1 VTAWRFFLTQTGA
14 TSDTAQDG
22 ALTSAPGGYLAP
34 GVSTSRIKPGER
46 RLLLILGLPTFAY
59 ALATTVATTYLPVL
73 AQDFI
78 SSSTVIG
85 LLIAVEGVMALLLA
99 LPAGALSDRGRSRLP
114 FVEWASP
121 VLVVALALMG
131 LASSLPIALV
141 LVTIFFAAYFVAYEP
156 YRALYPDMIEERITG
171 RAQSTQALWR
181 GLGTILAIATGGAL
195 LAIDKTVPFAAAA
208 VVTGVTIAVFLVL
221 LPRER
226 AEHEPNQASS
236 LRDDVHR
243 LWRTVRTRPD
253 LRAFMVANGL
263 WELSLG
269 ATKTFIIL
277 YLTHGLGVST
287 SLSGLVVAGCA
298 VFIAAATPISGK
310 LADRFGAAAV
320 MRVSL
325 LVYGIGMLVP
335 FLVANKV
342 VVGAITPLVGF
353 GGGVV
358 MTLPY
363 ALLIPLMKDDD
374 HGLTTGLYSV
384 SRGVGTA
391 LGPLLAGVAIGVLDG
406 VFPKTDGYQAM
417 WGVCAV
423 AVLASIPVLNRL
435 RDRT

>member
-1 VTAWRFFLTQTGA
+1 
-14 TSDTAQDG
+14 
-22 ALTSAPGGYLAP
+22 
-34 GVSTSRIKPGER
+34 VSTSPIKPGER
-46 RLLLILGLPTFAY
+46 RLLLVLGLPTFAY

-73 AQDFI
+73 AHDFT
-78 SSSTVIG
+78 SNSTVIG
-85 LLIAVEGVMALLLA
+85 LLIAVEGIMALLLA
-99 LPAGALSDRGRSRLP
+99 VPAGALSDRGRSRLP

-131 LASSLPIALV
+131 LATSLPLALALV
-141 LVTIFFAAYFVAYEP
+141 VVFFAAYFVAYEP
-156 YRALYPDMIEERITG
+156 YRALYPDMVDDRITG

-181 GLGTILAIATGGAL
+181 GLGTIVAIATGGAL
-195 LAIDKTVPFAAAA
+195 LAIGDAVPFVAAA
-208 VVTGVTIAVFLVL
+208 VVSGLTISAFLML

-226 AEHEPNQASS
+226 AEHEPNRSES

-243 LWRTVRTRPD
+243 LWSTVRARAD

-277 YLTHGLGVST
+277 YLTTGLGVAT
-287 SLSGLVVAGCA
+287 SLSGLVVAAGA
-298 VFIAAATPISGK
+298 VFIAGATPISGK
-310 LADRFGAAAV
+310 LSDRFGPVRV
-320 MRVSL
+320 MRWSL
-325 LVYGIGMLVP
+325 LVYGLGMLVP
-335 FLVANKV
+335 FLVADKV
-342 VVGAITPLVGF
+342 VVACVTPLVGF

-363 ALLIPLMKDDD
+363 ALLIPLMADDD

-406 VFPKTDGYQAM
+406 VFPSTDGYQAM
-417 WGVCAV
+417 WGVCAA
-423 AVLASIPVLNRL
+423 AVLLSIPVLGRL

>member
-1 VTAWRFFLTQTGA
+1 M
-14 TSDTAQDG
+14 
-22 ALTSAPGGYLAP
+22 
-34 GVSTSRIKPGER
+34 STSRIKPGER
-46 RLLLILGLPTFAY
+46 RLLLVLGLPTFAY

-73 AQDFI
+73 AQDFTG
-78 SSSTVIG
+78 SSTVIG
-85 LLIAVEGVMALLLA
+85 LLIAVEGIMALLLA
-99 LPAGALSDRGRSRLP
+99 VPAGALSDRGRSRLP

-131 LASSLPIALV
+131 LATSLWFALV
-141 LVTIFFAAYFVAYEP
+141 AVVVFFAAYFVAYEP
-156 YRALYPDMIEERITG
+156 YRALYPDMVDDRITG

-195 LAIDKTVPFAAAA
+195 LSIGDVVPFVAAA
-208 VVTGVTIAVFLVL
+208 VVTGVTVSVFLVL

-226 AEHEPNQASS
+226 AEHEPNRSES
-236 LRDDVHR
+236 LRDDVRR
-243 LWRTVRTRPD
+243 LVALVRARPD

-277 YLTHGLGVST
+277 YLTRGLGVTT
-287 SLSGLVVAGCA
+287 SLAGLAVAGAA
-298 VFIAAATPISGK
+298 VFIAAATPISGQ
-310 LADRFGAAAV
+310 LADRFGAVRV

-325 LVYGIGMLVP
+325 LIYGVGLLIP
-335 FLVANKV
+335 FFFDNTIVVACV
-342 VVGAITPLVGF
+342 APLVGF

-363 ALLIPLMKDDD
+363 ALLIPLMADDD

-391 LGPLLAGVAIGVLDG
+391 LGPLLAGIAIGLFAG
-406 VFPKTDGYQAM
+406 VFPGTDGYQAM
-417 WGVCAV
+417 WLVCAAAILLSV
-423 AVLASIPVLNRL
+423 PVLGRL

>member
-1 VTAWRFFLTQTGA
+1 M
-14 TSDTAQDG
+14 
-22 ALTSAPGGYLAP
+22 
-34 GVSTSRIKPGER
+34 STSRIKPGER
-46 RLLLILGLPTFAY
+46 RLLLVLGLPTFAY

-73 AQDFI
+73 AQDFTT
-78 SSSTVIG
+78 SSTVIG
-85 LLIAVEGVMALLLA
+85 LLIAIEGIMALLLA
-99 LPAGALSDRGRSRLP
+99 VPAGALSDRGRSRLP

-131 LASSLPIALV
+131 LASSLPIALA
-141 LVTIFFAAYFVAYEP
+141 LVVVFFAAYFVAYEP
-156 YRALYPDMIEERITG
+156 YRALYPDMVDDRITG

-195 LAIDKTVPFAAAA
+195 LAIGDAVPFVAAAI
-208 VVTGVTIAVFLVL
+208 VSGITIAAFLML

-226 AEHEPNQASS
+226 AEHEPNRSES
-236 LRDDVHR
+236 LREDVRKLYR
-243 LWRTVRTRPD
+243 LVRERGD

-277 YLTHGLGVST
+277 YLTVGLGVST
-287 SLSGLVVAGCA
+287 SFSGLAVAGCA

-310 LADRFGAAAV
+310 LADRFGTVLV
-320 MRVSL
+320 MRWSL
-325 LVYGIGMLVP
+325 LVYGIGMLIP
-335 FLVANKV
+335 FFVANKV
-342 VVGAITPLVGF
+342 VVGCVTPLVGF

-363 ALLIPLMKDDD
+363 ALLIPLMADDD

-391 LGPLLAGVAIGVLDG
+391 LGPLLAGIAIGLLDG
-406 VFPKTDGYQAM
+406 VFPSTDGYQAM
-417 WGVCAV
+417 WGICAG
-423 AVLASIPVLNRL
+423 AVLLSIPVLGRL
-435 RDRT
+435 RDRS

>member
-1 VTAWRFFLTQTGA
+1 
-14 TSDTAQDG
+14 
-22 ALTSAPGGYLAP
+22 
-34 GVSTSRIKPGER
+34 VSTSRIKPGER
-46 RLLLILGLPTFAY
+46 RLLLVLGLPTFAY

-73 AQDFI
+73 AQDFTG
-78 SSSTVIG
+78 SSTVIG
-85 LLIAVEGVMALLLA
+85 LLIAVEGIMALLLA
-99 LPAGALSDRGRSRLP
+99 VPAGALSDRGRSRLP

-131 LASSLPIALV
+131 LATSLWFALV
-141 LVTIFFAAYFVAYEP
+141 AVVVFFAAYFVAYEP
-156 YRALYPDMIEERITG
+156 YRALYPDMVDDRITG

-195 LAIDKTVPFAAAA
+195 LSIGDVVPFVAAA
-208 VVTGVTIAVFLVL
+208 VVTGVTVSVFLLL

-226 AEHEPNQASS
+226 AEHEPNRSES
-236 LRDDVHR
+236 LRDDVRR
-243 LWRTVRTRPD
+243 LVALVRARPD

-277 YLTHGLGVST
+277 YLTRGLGVTT
-287 SLSGLVVAGCA
+287 SLAGLAVAGAA
-298 VFIAAATPISGK
+298 VFIAVASPVSGQ
-310 LADRFGAAAV
+310 LADRFGTVRV
-320 MRVSL
+320 MRASL
-325 LVYGIGMLVP
+325 LVYGVGLLIP
-335 FLVANKV
+335 FFFDNTI
-342 VVGAITPLVGF
+342 VVGCVTPIVGF

-363 ALLIPLMKDDD
+363 ALLIPLMADDD

-391 LGPLLAGVAIGVLDG
+391 LGPLLAGIAIGLFGG
-406 VFPKTDGYQAM
+406 VFPGTDGYQAM
-417 WGVCAV
+417 WLVCGAAILLSV
-423 AVLASIPVLNRL
+423 PVLGRL

>member
-1 VTAWRFFLTQTGA
+1 VT
-14 TSDTAQDG
+14 TSQ
-22 ALTSAPGGYLAP
+22 
-34 GVSTSRIKPGER
+34 IKPGER
-46 RLLLILGLPTFAY
+46 RLLLVLGLPTFAY

-73 AQDFI
+73 AHDFT

-85 LLIAVEGVMALLLA
+85 LLIAVEGIMALLLA
-99 LPAGALSDRGRSRLP
+99 VPAGALSDRGRSRLP

-131 LASSLPIALV
+131 LATSLPLALALV
-141 LVTIFFAAYFVAYEP
+141 VVFFAAYFVAYEP
-156 YRALYPDMIEERITG
+156 YRALYPDMVDDRITG

-181 GLGTILAIATGGAL
+181 GLGTIVAIATGGAL
-195 LAIDKTVPFAAAA
+195 LAIGDAVPFVAAAI
-208 VVTGVTIAVFLVL
+208 VSGLTISAFLLL

-226 AEHEPNQASS
+226 AEHEPNRSKS

-243 LWRTVRTRPD
+243 LWSTVRARAD

-277 YLTHGLGVST
+277 YLTTGLGVAT
-287 SLSGLVVAGCA
+287 SLSGLVVAAGA
-298 VFIAAATPISGK
+298 VFIAGATPISGK
-310 LADRFGAAAV
+310 LSDRFGPVRV
-320 MRVSL
+320 MRWSL
-325 LVYGIGMLVP
+325 LVYGLGMLVP
-335 FLVANKV
+335 FFVANKAV
-342 VVGAITPLVGF
+342 VACVTPLVGF

-363 ALLIPLMKDDD
+363 ALLIPLMADDD

-391 LGPLLAGVAIGVLDG
+391 LGPLLAGVAIGGLGG
-406 VFPKTDGYQAM
+406 VFPSTDGYQAM
-417 WGVCAV
+417 WGVCAA
-423 AVLASIPVLNRL
+423 AVLLSIPVLGRL
-435 RDRT
+435 RDRS

>member
-1 VTAWRFFLTQTGA
+1 M
-14 TSDTAQDG
+14 
-22 ALTSAPGGYLAP
+22 
-34 GVSTSRIKPGER
+34 STSPIKPGER

-73 AQDFI
+73 ARDFTT
-78 SSSTVIG
+78 SSTVIG
-85 LLIAVEGVMALLLA
+85 LLIAIEGIMALLLA
-99 LPAGALSDRGRSRLP
+99 VPAGALSDRGRSRLP

-131 LASSLPIALV
+131 LASSLPVALALV
-141 LVTIFFAAYFVAYEP
+141 IIFFAAYFVAYEP
-156 YRALYPDMIEERITG
+156 YRALYPDMVDDRITG

-195 LAIDKTVPFAAAA
+195 LAIGDTVPFVAAAI
-208 VVTGVTIAVFLVL
+208 VSGITIAAFLML

-226 AEHEPNQASS
+226 AEHEPNQSES
-236 LRDDVHR
+236 LRDDVRR
-243 LWRTVRTRPD
+243 LYALVRERAD

-277 YLTHGLGVST
+277 YLTVGLGVTT
-287 SLSGLVVAGCA
+287 SLSGLAVAGGA

-310 LADRFGAAAV
+310 LSDRFGPVRV
-320 MRVSL
+320 MRWSL
-325 LVYGIGMLVP
+325 LVYGIGMLIP
-335 FLVANKV
+335 FFVADSV
-342 VVGAITPLVGF
+342 VVACAAPLVGF

-363 ALLIPLMKDDD
+363 ALLIPLMADDD

-391 LGPLLAGVAIGVLDG
+391 LGPLLAGIAIGLLDG
-406 VFPKTDGYQAM
+406 VFPSTDGYQAM
-417 WGVCAV
+417 WGVCAA
-423 AVLASIPVLNRL
+423 AVLLSIPVLGRL
-435 RDRT
+435 RDRS

>member
-1 VTAWRFFLTQTGA
+1 
-14 TSDTAQDG
+14 
-22 ALTSAPGGYLAP
+22 
-34 GVSTSRIKPGER
+34 VSPSRITPGER
-46 RLLLILGLPTFAY
+46 RLLLVLGLPTFAY
-59 ALATTVATTYLPVL
+59 ALATTVATTYLPVI
-73 AQDFI
+73 AQDFTG
-78 SSSTVIG
+78 SSTVIG
-85 LLIAVEGVMALLLA
+85 LLIAVEGIMALLLA
-99 LPAGALSDRGRSRLP
+99 VPAGALSDRGRSRLP

-131 LASSLPIALV
+131 LASSLPLALV
-141 LVTIFFAAYFVAYEP
+141 LVVIFFAAYFVAYEP
-156 YRALYPDMIEERITG
+156 YRALYPDMIDDRITG

-195 LAIDKTVPFAAAA
+195 LSVGQAVPFVAAA
-208 VVTGVTIAVFLVL
+208 VVTGLTVTAFLAL

-226 AEHEPNQASS
+226 AEHEPNRSES
-236 LRDDVHR
+236 LRDDVRR
-243 LWRTVRTRPD
+243 LARLVARRPD

-277 YLTHGLGVST
+277 YLTRGLGVST
-287 SLSGLVVAGCA
+287 GLAGLAVAGAA
-298 VFIAAATPISGK
+298 VFIAVATPVSGR
-310 LADRFGAAAV
+310 LADRFGAVRV

-325 LVYGIGMLVP
+325 LLYGLGLLIP
-335 FLVANKV
+335 FFVDDTIVVACV
-342 VVGAITPLVGF
+342 TPVVGF

-363 ALLIPLMKDDD
+363 ALLIPLMDDDD

-391 LGPLLAGVAIGVLDG
+391 LGPLLAGIAIGLLDG
-406 VFPKTDGYQAM
+406 VFPGTDGYQAM
-417 WGVCAV
+417 WGICAAAILLSV
-423 AVLASIPVLNRL
+423 PVLGRL

>member
-1 VTAWRFFLTQTGA
+1 M
-14 TSDTAQDG
+14 
-22 ALTSAPGGYLAP
+22 
-34 GVSTSRIKPGER
+34 STSRIKPGER
-46 RLLLILGLPTFAY
+46 RLLLVLGLPTFAY

-73 AQDFI
+73 AHDFTT
-78 SSSTVIG
+78 SSTVIG
-85 LLIAVEGVMALLLA
+85 LLIAVEGIMALLLA
-99 LPAGALSDRGRSRLP
+99 VPAGALSDRGRSRLP

-131 LASSLPIALV
+131 LAASLPVALALV
-141 LVTIFFAAYFVAYEP
+141 IVFFAAYFVAYEP
-156 YRALYPDMIEERITG
+156 YRALYPDMVDDRITG

-181 GLGTILAIATGGAL
+181 GLGTIIAIATGGAL
-195 LAIDKTVPFAAAA
+195 LAIGNTVPFVAAA
-208 VVTGVTIAVFLVL
+208 VVSGLTIAAFLML

-226 AEHEPNQASS
+226 AEHEPNRSES
-236 LRDDVHR
+236 LRDDVRR
-243 LWRTVRTRPD
+243 LYALVRERGD

-277 YLTHGLGVST
+277 YLTTGLGVAT
-287 SLSGLVVAGCA
+287 SLSGLVVAAGA

-310 LADRFGAAAV
+310 LSDRFGPVRV
-320 MRVSL
+320 MRWSL

-335 FLVANKV
+335 FFVADKV
-342 VVGAITPLVGF
+342 VVAAVTPLVGF

-406 VFPKTDGYQAM
+406 VFGKTDGYQAM
-417 WGVCAV
+417 WGVCAA
-423 AVLASIPVLNRL
+423 AVLLSIPVLNRL
-435 RDRT
+435 RDKA

>member
-1 VTAWRFFLTQTGA
+1 
-14 TSDTAQDG
+14 
-22 ALTSAPGGYLAP
+22 
-34 GVSTSRIKPGER
+34 VSTASIKPGER

-73 AQDFI
+73 AQDFTT
-78 SSSTVIG
+78 SSTVIG
-85 LLIAVEGVMALLLA
+85 LLIAIEGIMALLLA
-99 LPAGALSDRGRSRLP
+99 VPAGALSDRGRSRLP

-131 LASSLPIALV
+131 LASSLPVALA
-141 LVTIFFAAYFVAYEP
+141 LTIVFFAAYFVAYEP
-156 YRALYPDMIEERITG
+156 YRALYPDMVDDRITG

-195 LAIDKTVPFAAAA
+195 LAIGDTVPFVAAAI
-208 VVTGVTIAVFLVL
+208 VSGLTIAAFLML

-226 AEHEPNQASS
+226 AEHEPNRSES
-236 LRDDVHR
+236 LREDVRKLYR
-243 LWRTVRTRPD
+243 LVRERGD

-277 YLTHGLGVST
+277 YLTVGLGVTT
-287 SLSGLVVAGCA
+287 SLSGLAVAGGA

-310 LADRFGAAAV
+310 LSDRYGAVRV
-320 MRVSL
+320 MRWSL
-325 LVYGIGMLVP
+325 LVYGLGMLIP
-335 FLVANKV
+335 FFVANGV
-342 VVGAITPLVGF
+342 VIACAAPLVGF

-363 ALLIPLMKDDD
+363 ALLIPLMDDDD

-384 SRGVGTA
+384 SRGIGTA
-391 LGPLLAGVAIGVLDG
+391 LGPLLAGIAIGLFDG
-406 VFPKTDGYQAM
+406 VFDSTDGYQAM
-417 WGVCAV
+417 WGVCAG
-423 AVLASIPVLNRL
+423 AVLLSIPVLGRL

>member
-1 VTAWRFFLTQTGA
+1 M
-14 TSDTAQDG
+14 
-22 ALTSAPGGYLAP
+22 
-34 GVSTSRIKPGER
+34 STSRIKPGER
-46 RLLLILGLPTFAY
+46 RLLLVLGLPTFAY

-73 AQDFI
+73 AQDFT

-85 LLIAVEGVMALLLA
+85 LLIGIEGIMALLLA
-99 LPAGALSDRGRSRLP
+99 VPAGALSDRGRSRLP

-131 LASSLPIALV
+131 FASSLPVALV
-141 LVTIFFAAYFVAYEP
+141 LVVVFFAAYFVAYEP
-156 YRALYPDMIEERITG
+156 YRALYPDMVDDRITG

-195 LAIDKTVPFAAAA
+195 LAIGDVVPFAAAA
-208 VVTGVTIAVFLVL
+208 IVTGLTVAIFLVL

-226 AEHEPNQASS
+226 AEHEPNRSES
-236 LRDDVHR
+236 LRDDVQR
-243 LWRTVRTRPD
+243 LWTSVRERGD

-277 YLTHGLGVST
+277 YLTTGLGVAT
-287 SLSGLVVAGCA
+287 SLSGLAVAGCA

-310 LADRFGAAAV
+310 LADRFGAVVV
-320 MRVSL
+320 MRWSL
-325 LVYGIGMLVP
+325 LIYGLGMLVP
-335 FLVANKV
+335 FFVANKV
-342 VVGAITPLVGF
+342 VVGAVTPLVGF

-384 SRGVGTA
+384 SRGIGTA

-423 AVLASIPVLNRL
+423 AVLLSIPVLNRL
-435 RDRT
+435 RDKA

>member
-1 VTAWRFFLTQTGA
+1 
-14 TSDTAQDG
+14 
-22 ALTSAPGGYLAP
+22 
-34 GVSTSRIKPGER
+34 VSTSRIKPGER

-73 AQDFI
+73 AQDFTT
-78 SSSTVIG
+78 SSTVIG
-85 LLIAVEGVMALLLA
+85 LLIAIEGIMALLLA
-99 LPAGALSDRGRSRLP
+99 VPAGALSDRGRSRLP

-131 LASSLPIALV
+131 LASSLPVALALV
-141 LVTIFFAAYFVAYEP
+141 IVFFAAYFVAYEP
-156 YRALYPDMIEERITG
+156 YRALYPDMVDDRITG

-195 LAIDKTVPFAAAA
+195 LAIGDTVPFVAAAI
-208 VVTGVTIAVFLVL
+208 VSGITIAAFLML

-226 AEHEPNQASS
+226 AEHEPNRSES
-236 LRDDVHR
+236 LRDDVRR
-243 LWRTVRTRPD
+243 LYRLVRERGD

-277 YLTHGLGVST
+277 YLTVGLGVST
-287 SLSGLVVAGCA
+287 SFSGLAVAGAA
-298 VFIAAATPISGK
+298 VFIAAATPISGR
-310 LADRFGAAAV
+310 LADRFGTVIV
-320 MRVSL
+320 MRWSL
-325 LVYGIGMLVP
+325 LIYGIGMLIP
-335 FLVANKV
+335 FFVANKV
-342 VVGAITPLVGF
+342 VVGCVTPLVGF

-363 ALLIPLMKDDD
+363 ALLIPLMADDD

-391 LGPLLAGVAIGVLDG
+391 LGPLLAGIAIGLLDG
-406 VFPKTDGYQAM
+406 VFPSTDGYQAM
-417 WGVCAV
+417 WGICAG
-423 AVLASIPVLNRL
+423 AVLLSIPVLGRL

>member
-1 VTAWRFFLTQTGA
+1 
-14 TSDTAQDG
+14 
-22 ALTSAPGGYLAP
+22 
-34 GVSTSRIKPGER
+34 VSTSRIKPGER
-46 RLLLILGLPTFAY
+46 RLLLVLGLPTFAY

-73 AQDFI
+73 AHDFTT
-78 SSSTVIG
+78 SSTVIG
-85 LLIAVEGVMALLLA
+85 LLIAVEGIMALLLA
-99 LPAGALSDRGRSRLP
+99 VPAGALSDRGRSRLP

-131 LASSLPIALV
+131 LAASLPVALV
-141 LVTIFFAAYFVAYEP
+141 LVIVFFAAYFVAYEP
-156 YRALYPDMIEERITG
+156 YRALYPDMVDDRITG

-195 LAIDKTVPFAAAA
+195 LAIGDTVPFVAAA
-208 VVTGVTIAVFLVL
+208 VVSGLTIAAFLML

-226 AEHEPNQASS
+226 AEHEPNRSES

-243 LWRTVRTRPD
+243 LYTLVRERGD

-277 YLTHGLGVST
+277 YLTTGLGVAT
-287 SLSGLVVAGCA
+287 SLSGLVVAGGA

-310 LADRFGAAAV
+310 LSDRFGPVRV
-320 MRVSL
+320 MRWSL

-335 FLVANKV
+335 FFVASKAV
-342 VVGAITPLVGF
+342 VACVTPLVGF

-363 ALLIPLMKDDD
+363 ALLIPLMEDDD

-391 LGPLLAGVAIGVLDG
+391 LGPLLAGVAIGVLAG

-423 AVLASIPVLNRL
+423 AVLASIPVLGRL

>member
-1 VTAWRFFLTQTGA
+1 
-14 TSDTAQDG
+14 
-22 ALTSAPGGYLAP
+22 
-34 GVSTSRIKPGER
+34 VSTSRVNAGER
-46 RLLLILGLPTFAY
+46 RLLLVLGLPTFAY

-73 AQDFI
+73 AQEFTR
-78 SSSTVIG
+78 SSTVIG
-85 LLIAVEGVMALLLA
+85 LLIAVEGIMALLLA
-99 LPAGALSDRGRSRLP
+99 VPAGALSDRGRSRLP

-131 LASSLPIALV
+131 LAASLPFALV
-141 LVTIFFAAYFVAYEP
+141 VVVVFFGAYFVAYEP
-156 YRALYPDMIEERITG
+156 YRALYPDMVDDRITG

-181 GLGTILAIATGGAL
+181 GLGTIIAIATGGAL
-195 LAIDKTVPFAAAA
+195 LTLGDAVPFVAAAA
-208 VVTGVTIAVFLVL
+208 VTTLTIATFLML

-226 AEHEPNQASS
+226 AEHEPNKSTS
-236 LRDDVHR
+236 LRDDVAR
-243 LWRTVRTRPD
+243 LWSTVRRRGD

-269 ATKTFIIL
+269 ATKTFIII
-277 YLTHGLGVST
+277 YLTRGLGVST
-287 SLSGLVVAGCA
+287 GLAGVAVAATA

-310 LADRFGAAAV
+310 LADRFGPVPV

-325 LVYGIGMLVP
+325 LIYGLGMLVP

-363 ALLIPLMKDDD
+363 ALLIPLMPDDE

-384 SRGVGTA
+384 SRGIGTA
-391 LGPLLAGVAIGVLDG
+391 LGPLLAGVAIGVLGG
-406 VFPKTDGYQAM
+406 VFTKTGGYQAM
-417 WGVCAV
+417 WGVCA
-423 AVLASIPVLNRL
+423 AAILLSIPVLGRL
-435 RDRT
+435 REQRER

>member
-1 VTAWRFFLTQTGA
+1 
-14 TSDTAQDG
+14 
-22 ALTSAPGGYLAP
+22 
-34 GVSTSRIKPGER
+34 VSTSRIKPGER
-46 RLLLILGLPTFAY
+46 RLLLVLGLPTFAY

-73 AQDFI
+73 AQDFTG
-78 SSSTVIG
+78 SSTVIG
-85 LLIAVEGVMALLLA
+85 LLIAVEGIMALLLA
-99 LPAGALSDRGRSRLP
+99 VPAGALSDRGRSRLP

-131 LASSLPIALV
+131 LATSLWFALV
-141 LVTIFFAAYFVAYEP
+141 AVVVFFAAYFVAYEP
-156 YRALYPDMIEERITG
+156 YRALYPDMVDDRITG

-195 LAIDKTVPFAAAA
+195 LSIGHVVPFVAAA
-208 VVTGVTIAVFLVL
+208 VVTGVTVSVFLVL

-226 AEHEPNQASS
+226 AEHEPNRSES
-236 LRDDVHR
+236 LRDDVRR
-243 LWRTVRTRPD
+243 LVALVRARPD

-277 YLTHGLGVST
+277 YLTHGLGVTT
-287 SLSGLVVAGCA
+287 SLAGLAVAGTA
-298 VFIAAATPISGK
+298 VFIAAATPISGQ
-310 LADRFGAAAV
+310 LADRFGTVRV

-325 LVYGIGMLVP
+325 TVYGFGLLIP
-335 FLVANKV
+335 FFVDNTI
-342 VVGAITPLVGF
+342 VVGCVTPVVGF

-374 HGLTTGLYSV
+374 HGLTTGLYSL

-391 LGPLLAGVAIGVLDG
+391 LGPLLAGIAIGVLDG
-406 VFPKTDGYQAM
+406 VFPGTDGYQAM
-417 WGVCAV
+417 WGVCGAAILLSV
-423 AVLASIPVLNRL
+423 PVLGRL
-435 RDRT
+435 RDRS